1 MDDESG
7 TGLPASIEAA
17 WGLRTRPA
25 KGPKPGLSLER
36 IVEAGV
42 KVAVSEGLGAVS
54 MSRVAAELGASTMSL
69 YRYVAAKDE
78 LLALMMDAALGPPPD
93 DIVPDG
99 GWRAGLSRWAWAER
113 ALLRQHTWVLHVP
126 LTAPPAT
133 PNQIAWLE
141 RALRCM
147 RGTGLTEGEKISVVI
162 LITSFVWRESTI
174 FADLTESYRK
184 AGSPMQDPT
193 AGYGRML
200 AKLIDSQ
207 QFPALTDVI
216 NSGVFDQPD
225 DPDTEFAFGLERI
238 QDGVESLIRSRT

>member
-78 LLALMMDAALGPPPD
+78 LLALMMDAALGPPSP
-93 DIVPDG
+93 
-99 GWRAGLSRWAWAER
+99 GWSGRCDACAAPASPRARRYPW
-113 ALLRQHTWVLHVP
+113 
-126 LTAPPAT
+126 
-133 PNQIAWLE
+133 
-141 RALRCM
+141 
-147 RGTGLTEGEKISVVI
+147 
-162 LITSFVWRESTI
+162 SF
-174 FADLTESYRK
+174 
-184 AGSPMQDPT
+184 
-193 AGYGRML
+193 
-200 AKLIDSQ
+200 
-207 QFPALTDVI
+207 
-216 NSGVFDQPD
+216 
-225 DPDTEFAFGLERI
+225 
-238 QDGVESLIRSRT
+238 